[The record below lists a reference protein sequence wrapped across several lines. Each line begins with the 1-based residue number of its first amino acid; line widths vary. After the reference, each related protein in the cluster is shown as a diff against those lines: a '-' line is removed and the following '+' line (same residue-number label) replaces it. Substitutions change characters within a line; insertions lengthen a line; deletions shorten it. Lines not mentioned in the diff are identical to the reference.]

1 MSDYIWEKSQ
11 EEKIK
16 DEQPTKISQL
26 ENDVGFITN
35 NDLPTTYPPS
45 AHKHTKN
52 DITDFPTSLPAAGG
66 TADKAKALVGNDTR
80 SVEQIP
86 EDYMSSGDYYVGRVG
101 MIPEFKYISTLGLGG
116 LLNGTYCFLITCVPW
131 SDKSGGYPFQVAMGS
146 GGICWRV
153 GVSTTT
159 WGEWTK
165 LS

>member
-16 DEQPTKISQL
+16 GEQPTKISQL
-26 ENDVGFITN
+26 ENDVGYITS

-45 AHKHTKN
+45 THKHTKN
-52 DITDFPTSLPAAGG
+52 DITDFPTHLPANGGIAGAIAGKDTRNDDSPPSEYMSGG
-66 TADKAKALVGNDTR
+66 TL
-80 SVEQIP
+80 
-86 EDYMSSGDYYVGRVG
+86 YVGRAG
-101 MIPEFKYISTLGLGG
+101 IIPEFKLISTLGLGG
-116 LLNGTYCFLITCVPW
+116 LLNGIYCFLITCVPW

-153 GVSTTT
+153 GVSYTT

>member
-11 EEKIK
+11 EEKIRE
-16 DEQPTKISQL
+16 EQPTKISQL

-35 NDLPTTYPPS
+35 DDL
-45 AHKHTKN
+45 
-52 DITDFPTSLPAAGG
+52 PTSLPANGGIAGAIAGKDTRNDDSPPSEYMSGG
-66 TADKAKALVGNDTR
+66 TL
-80 SVEQIP
+80 
-86 EDYMSSGDYYVGRVG
+86 YVGRAG
-101 MIPEFKYISTLGLGG
+101 IIPEFKLISTLGLGG
-116 LLNGTYCFLITCVPW
+116 LLNGIYCFLITCVPW

-153 GVSTTT
+153 GVSDTT